1 MANGSVKWSNTQKGS
16 GYIAPAHGSP
26 AHGSKGI
33 FVHVCALERAGLHPL
48 DEGKNVTFDIES
60 DREGRDTA
68 FNLALA

>member
-16 GYIAPAHGSP
+16 GYIAP